1 MPTLISFICIS
12 LCGSKLI
19 KSLRPEGWK
28 LRGTKINAD
37 LKNILDHDLKA
48 DEFILRLS
56 LILLLWHYKYCK
68 IFTMLHQNKWMNAL
82 LEQIM
87 QNKVCLTEQKTTIM
101 IDSYRYE

>member
-28 LRGTKINAD
+28 LRGTMINAD

-48 DEFILRLS
+48 DKFILRLS
-56 LILLLWHYKYCK
+56 LLYYYYGI
-68 IFTMLHQNKWMNAL
+68 IN
-82 LEQIM
+82 I
-87 QNKVCLTEQKTTIM
+87 V
-101 IDSYRYE
+101 RYSLCYIRTNG